1 MNAHAAVLIES
12 PRTATRTPAHPAV
25 TSTGLP
31 IGRRRSEH
39 RWIRKALVFVTCAV
53 LIDALFGD
61 RGLAESIRARHAYR
75 QAEAGVARLK
85 QENAG
90 LREQIR
96 RLREDS
102 GTIEAV
108 ARQDLGLMRPG
119 EILVIVNG
127 IEQK

>member
-1 MNAHAAVLIES
+1 MNANAAVLS
-12 PRTATRTPAHPAV
+12 GTGSSTRTPAATAV

-31 IGRRRSEH
+31 ISRRRSER

-61 RGLAESIRARHAYR
+61 RGLVESIRARHAYR
-75 QAEAGVARLK
+75 QAEAGIARLK

-96 RLREDS
+96 RLREDPEA
-102 GTIEAV
+102 IEAI

-119 EILVIVNG
+119 EILVIV
-127 IEQK
+127 KDVK

>member
-1 MNAHAAVLIES
+1 MNT
-12 PRTATRTPAHPAV
+12 TADVV
-25 TSTGLP
+25 TSIGLP
-31 IGRRRSEH
+31 IGNRRRDH
-39 RWIRKALVFVTCAV
+39 PWIRKALVLVACAV

-75 QAEAGVARLK
+75 QAEAGVVRLK

-96 RLREDS
+96 RLREDPAA
-102 GTIEAV
+102 IEAI

-119 EILVIVNG
+119 EILVIV
-127 IEQK
+127 KDVK

>member
-1 MNAHAAVLIES
+1 MDANAAVLTGS
-12 PRTATRTPAHPAV
+12 SRTATRTPARPAV

-53 LIDALFGD
+53 LLDALFGD

-96 RLREDS
+96 RLREDPEI
-102 GTIEAV
+102 IEAV
-108 ARQDLGLMRPG
+108 ARQDLGLVRPG
-119 EILVIVNG
+119 EILVIV
-127 IEQK
+127 KDVR